1 MRFEPPC
8 VAGANVG
15 EPALAAAP
23 KPFGWAAHQN
33 VYDEFFPYGAD
44 TLMSEGTVNRRVPAE
59 VLDARYRVLDEQ
71 PKSFVVRRR
80 RQRLW
85 PSLTLFLLTLA
96 STLMVGMDYARS
108 YAQDVAPF
116 SGNEGVF
123 SMLEAAWRHPSLILL
138 GMPFSFTLLLI
149 LLAHELGHFFAGR
162 HYGIDVSYPYFIPAP
177 TLFGT
182 VGAVISIRSPIPT
195 KKALF
200 DVGIAGPI
208 VGFLFAVPAMAW
220 AVATAKI
227 VPDAQANAAIHF
239 GSPPL
244 ILLLDHLFHPGVD
257 PGWILLG
264 PVGWAAWVGLL
275 ATAMNLLPM
284 WQLDGGHIVYSLT
297 ARHHQRISL
306 AVGLALVALGVY
318 CWAGWALWGIILLAV
333 SLRWRHPPLLRSW
346 EPLGAGRRLLAI
358 LALVIFVLSFTPVPA
373 H

>member
-1 MRFEPPC
+1 MTSFPSS
-8 VAGANVG
+8 GNV
-15 EPALAAAP
+15 P
-23 KPFGWAAHQN
+23 
-33 VYDEFFPYGAD
+33 
-44 TLMSEGTVNRRVPAE
+44 MSDGKGNGRIPVE
-59 VLDARYRVLDEQ
+59 VLDAQYRLLDDR
-71 PKSFVVRRR
+71 PKSFAVQRR

-96 STLMVGMDYARS
+96 STLMVGMDFAQS

-116 SGNEGVF
+116 SGSQGIL

-138 GMPFSFTLLLI
+138 GVPFSFTLLLI
-149 LLAHELGHFFAGR
+149 LLSHELGHFFAGR

-177 TLFGT
+177 NLFGT
-182 VGAVISIRSPIPT
+182 FGAVISIRSAIPT

-200 DVGIAGPI
+200 DVGVAGPV
-208 VGFLFAVPAMAW
+208 VGFLFALPAMAW

-239 GSPPL
+239 GNPPL
-244 ILLLDHLFHPGVD
+244 ILLLDRLFHPGVD

-306 AVGLALVALGVY
+306 AVGLALVAVGVY
-318 CWAGWALWGIILLAV
+318 CWAGWALWGIILLAL
-333 SLRWRHPPLLRSW
+333 SLRLRHPPLLSSW
-346 EPLGAGRRLLAI
+346 DPLGAGRRLWAV
-358 LALVIFVLSFTPVPA
+358 LALAIFVLSFTPWPA
-373 H
+373 R

>member
-1 MRFEPPC
+1 MASFPSGE
-8 VAGANVG
+8 NVPIN
-15 EPALAAAP
+15 E
-23 KPFGWAAHQN
+23 
-33 VYDEFFPYGAD
+33 D
-44 TLMSEGTVNRRVPAE
+44 TGSGRVPVE
-59 VLDARYRVLDEQ
+59 VLDAQYRVVDEQ
-71 PKSFVVRRR
+71 PKSFALRRR
-80 RQRLW
+80 PQRLW

-96 STLMVGMDYARS
+96 STLMVGMDFARS
-108 YAQDVAPF
+108 YAQEVAPF
-116 SGNEGVF
+116 SGSQGIL
-123 SMLEAAWRHPSLILL
+123 SMLEDAWHHPSLILL
-138 GMPFSFTLLLI
+138 GVPFSFTLLLI

-177 TLFGT
+177 NLFGT
-182 VGAVISIRSPIPT
+182 FGAVISIRSPIPT

-200 DVGIAGPI
+200 DVGIAGPV
-208 VGFLFAVPAMAW
+208 VGFVFALPAMAW

-244 ILLLDHLFHPGVD
+244 ILLLDRLFHPGVD

-306 AVGLALVALGVY
+306 AVGLALVAIGVY
-318 CWAGWALWGIILLAV
+318 CWAGWALWGIILLAL
-333 SLRWRHPPLLRSW
+333 SLRFRHPPLLSSW
-346 EPLGAGRRLLAI
+346 EPLGAGRRLWAV
-358 LALVIFVLSFTPVPA
+358 LALAIFVLSFTPWPA
-373 H
+373 R